1 MCICCLSGLLHSAVT
16 IFIAHKTAPL
26 YALALAI
33 TAVAIA
39 LGVLLLLWVQ
49 LILFARRHL
58 RHMWV
63 PERAAAA
70 PSEVDDPA
78 LRIVGLARR
87 RLLTLNSSPVRIV
100 PHPKSSPAAKARQAR
115 WEQKR
120 SSRRSMSPRAS
131 TFNLGAAVSRR
142 SLVRIE
148 QKPYLHRARGAF
160 LAQGSREHESKE
172 PERTERLLANPFAL
186 FPPTGQDAFESIAVT
201 GPLRGYGGDR
211 QGEMVTTKC

>member
-1 MCICCLSGLLHSAVT
+1 MCICCLSGLLHSA
-16 IFIAHKTAPL
+16 ICILIAHKTAPF

-70 PSEVDDPA
+70 PSEVEDPA

-87 RLLTLNSSPVRIV
+87 RLLTLNSKPVRIA
-100 PHPKSSPAAKARQAR
+100 PHPKPSPAEEARQ
-115 WEQKR
+115 
-120 SSRRSMSPRAS
+120 
-131 TFNLGAAVSRR
+131 R
-142 SLVRIE
+142 SLTRIE

-201 GPLRGYGGDR
+201 ALLERDRQGDR
-211 QGEMVTTKC
+211 QGQMVG